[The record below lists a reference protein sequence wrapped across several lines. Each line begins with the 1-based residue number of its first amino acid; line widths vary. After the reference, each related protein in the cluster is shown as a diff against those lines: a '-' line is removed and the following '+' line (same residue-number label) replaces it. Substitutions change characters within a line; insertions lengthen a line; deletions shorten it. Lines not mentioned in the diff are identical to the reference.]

1 MVPEGGEECWQ
12 LKIFLPLTSGGTHVQ
27 KRRWFVRKNF
37 SHLPLNNDS
46 IYDVHFFPCAKYAK
60 KIFILQFKKNH
71 LCLSCNVGYLQTSAG
86 SKKLLHQSCYWYNQR
101 SLLPGSCY
109 KNCSEDPVLLHLLVL
124 ARGSFY
130 MASIVFAAVCNNC
143 GSMAV
148 DKLLFCWGPH
158 AGLHVGGA
166 WPGTTILQG
175 GERGKGGPLQTGWR
189 RPPIMGTPSLTLLPA
204 GSCRGRQWKG
214 DSSKGSRS
222 KILKESGDNAGT
234 ISIVMTGSIV
244 EVAIRTPNMWSKFL
258 RARGWK
264 KGVLDFHAWKMF
276 LNQFNFQ
283 EIEGKMGMTFWKGE
297 RGHCSA
303 SLSWSFYLRVQPGE
317 LQPFVWTSTQSY
329 VCGAGRV

>member
-1 MVPEGGEECWQ
+1 M
-12 LKIFLPLTSGGTHVQ
+12 
-27 KRRWFVRKNF
+27 
-37 SHLPLNNDS
+37 
-46 IYDVHFFPCAKYAK
+46 
-60 KIFILQFKKNH
+60 
-71 LCLSCNVGYLQTSAG
+71 SCNAGYLQSSAG
-86 SKKLLHQSCYWYNQR
+86 SKNLLHQSCYWYNQR
-101 SLLPGSCY
+101 SLLLGSCY
-109 KNCSEDPVLLHLLVL
+109 KSCSEDPVLLHLLVL

-148 DKLLFCWGPH
+148 DELLFCWGPH
-158 AGLHVGGA
+158 AGLHVAGA

-222 KILKESGDNAGT
+222 KSGDNAGT
-234 ISIVMTGSIV
+234 ISIVMTGSIA

-258 RARGWK
+258 CARGWK
-264 KGVLDFHAWKMF
+264 KGGLAFHAWKMF

-283 EIEGKMGMTFWKGE
+283 
-297 RGHCSA
+297 
-303 SLSWSFYLRVQPGE
+303 
-317 LQPFVWTSTQSY
+317 
-329 VCGAGRV
+329 

>member
-1 MVPEGGEECWQ
+1 MCRKEGDSSE
-12 LKIFLPLTSGGTHVQ
+12 KTSAICLWIMIQ
-27 KRRWFVRKNF
+27 YM
-37 SHLPLNNDS
+37 
-46 IYDVHFFPCAKYAK
+46 YDVHFFPCAKYAK

-148 DKLLFCWGPH
+148 DELLFCWGPH
-158 AGLHVGGA
+158 AGLHVCGA

-189 RPPIMGTPSLTLLPA
+189 RPPIMGTPSLTLLPT
-204 GSCRGRQWKG
+204 GWC
-214 DSSKGSRS
+214 
-222 KILKESGDNAGT
+222 IL
-234 ISIVMTGSIV
+234 
-244 EVAIRTPNMWSKFL
+244 
-258 RARGWK
+258 
-264 KGVLDFHAWKMF
+264 
-276 LNQFNFQ
+276 
-283 EIEGKMGMTFWKGE
+283 
-297 RGHCSA
+297 
-303 SLSWSFYLRVQPGE
+303 
-317 LQPFVWTSTQSY
+317 
-329 VCGAGRV
+329 